1 MCVYVCVYMCMC
13 VYVCTCVCV
22 YMCMC
27 VRVCVCYV
35 RYVCMCVCV
44 YECMY
49 VWYVCIFTMCIYIY
63 MYLGYG
69 RETARLRAS
78 DDCQTKTMSERLD
91 ARRALSQVAENRGVA
106 PNAVPAGKINNKR
119 L

>member
-1 MCVYVCVYMCMC
+1 MVCVYMY
-13 VYVCTCVCV
+13 YVH
-22 YMCMC
+22 
-27 VRVCVCYV
+27 
-35 RYVCMCVCV
+35 
-44 YECMY
+44 
-49 VWYVCIFTMCIYIY
+49 IYIY

-69 RETARLRAS
+69 PETARLRAS

-119 L
+119 LWRWCVMW